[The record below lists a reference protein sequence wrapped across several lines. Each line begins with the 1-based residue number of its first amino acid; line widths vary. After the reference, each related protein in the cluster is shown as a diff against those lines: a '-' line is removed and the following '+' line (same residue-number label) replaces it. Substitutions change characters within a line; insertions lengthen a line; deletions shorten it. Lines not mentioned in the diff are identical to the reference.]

1 MRRIFR
7 RTFTVCQ
14 FLDANIRLFLL
25 ISKYLTYFTIMPGA
39 TVLFTQVF
47 APNILEIV
55 TGELGCVMAVSEN
68 EIPVVCLR
76 VVDTVPFP
84 NFT

>member
-1 MRRIFR
+1 
-7 RTFTVCQ
+7 
-14 FLDANIRLFLL
+14 
-25 ISKYLTYFTIMPGA
+25 MPGA

-47 APNILEIV
+47 APNMLEIV

-76 VVDTVPFP
+76 VVDAVPFP